1 MNSIVRVA
9 EKNDLKY
16 VNEIVELI
24 EKESQVIGAGFA
36 VRTPEYI
43 EEKIRNG
50 LSVIALEKSSNDFIG
65 FIYLETWQ
73 HNKYVACSG
82 LVVAEK
88 YRGKGLGRK
97 LKEKSFELARKLFP
111 QAKILDLT
119 TSLAVI
125 KINSELGYEPVD
137 YSQLTTDD
145 DFWMECETCPYYDV
159 LVRTRRSNCLCE
171 AMLFDP
177 AKKKKN
183 KFLFFK

>member
-1 MNSIVRVA
+1 MNITVKVG
-9 EKNDLKY
+9 EKNDLKF

-43 EEKIRNG
+43 EAKISSG
-50 LSVIALEKSSNDFIG
+50 LSVLAFEWPSNEFVG

-73 HNKYVACSG
+73 HNKYVANSG

-88 YRGKGLGRK
+88 YRGHGAGQK
-97 LKEKSFELARKLFP
+97 LKQKSFELSRKLFP
-111 QAKILDLT
+111 DAKILDLT

-125 KINSELGYEPVD
+125 RINSKLGYEPVD
-137 YSQLTTDD
+137 YSQLTNDD

-159 LVRTRRSNCLCE
+159 LVRTRRTNCLCE

-177 AKKKKN
+177 ARKRN
-183 KFLFFK
+183 KFLFFR

>member
-1 MNSIVRVA
+1 MNLLIKA
-9 EKNDLKY
+9 GDKGDLKF

-43 EEKIRNG
+43 EDKIRNG
-50 LSVIALEKSSNDFIG
+50 LSVVACDRFSGEFIG

-73 HNKYVACSG
+73 HNKYVANSG

-88 YRGKGLGRK
+88 FRGKGVGTK
-97 LKEKSFELARKLFP
+97 LKQKAFELSRKLFSD
-111 QAKILDLT
+111 AKLLDLT

-125 KINSELGYEPVD
+125 KINSELGYEPVEYAD
-137 YSQLTTDD
+137 LTSDD
-145 DFWMECETCPYYDV
+145 DFWMECETCMYYDV

-171 AMLFDP
+171 AMLYDP
-177 AKKKKN
+177 ARKKN
-183 KFLFFK
+183 KFLFFR